1 MIQKGWKRWLSSCFI
16 LFKEKYKG
24 VVYGQVLD
32 RNSLSVEIKPAAAA
46 SFHPKDDSGW
56 KEGGMPLVLVPLWK
70 NKSFYNAL
78 SISSTH
84 LSYPSVV
91 LFRHRS

>member
-24 VVYGQVLD
+24 VVYGRVY
-32 RNSLSVEIKPAAAA
+32 RNSYPIKPAAIRL
-46 SFHPKDDSGW
+46 SKDDSGW
-56 KEGGMPLVLVPLWK
+56 KEGGMPLVLVSLWK
-70 NKSFYNAL
+70 NKSFYNVL